1 MILSQNLTE
10 EIAWKEPV
18 RVGPRADHAGRCP
31 PVQPS
36 QVDGVD
42 DRQRELGDGGRTD
55 APRRIG
61 ACVGSSTFFANS
73 SADFGKSALGLS
85 ANRDH

>member
-1 MILSQNLTE
+1 MILSQNLKE

-18 RVGPRADHAGRCP
+18 RVGPRADHAGRCA

-55 APRRIG
+55 APRTIG
-61 ACVGSSTFFANS
+61 APAWDRALFFCEQLRGCLVS
-73 SADFGKSALGLS
+73 L
-85 ANRDH
+85 R